1 MGNEL
6 TRGCGAIK
14 APEGGGSRS
23 PDPLQREPPLAG
35 AFLVGAGPGG
45 RMKAGAD
52 VCGEGGRP
60 DAEGLA

>member
-14 APEGGGSRS
+14 APEGGGSHS

-35 AFLVGAGPGG
+35 AFLVGADLGG
-45 RMKAGAD
+45 RMNAEVG

-60 DAEGLA
+60 DAEGFA